1 MKKRHG
7 IELARAINLE
17 IRGPVLTVWFTS
29 FVTSGSYYV
38 GFFLGQVSQ
47 KQSLRQ
53 GLLCVWWRGWGGD
66 FWMKGGE
73 ECRVGQGK
81 ELSKDVFSSWNLDS
95 A

>member
-1 MKKRHG
+1 MVHKLCDFR
-7 IELARAINLE
+7 L
-17 IRGPVLTVWFTS
+17 VLCRI
-29 FVTSGSYYV
+29 
-38 GFFLGQVSQ
+38 FLGSGFSEAEPKTGIIV
-47 KQSLRQ
+47 
-53 GLLCVWWRGWGGD
+53 CVVAGVGGD